1 MIKIHNI
8 KIHGKSN
15 EFPNENGAIQ
25 IIKIGNCIKCENI
38 IAETKMNLNNKL
50 FVITG
55 ILEGF
60 SRLEATALIE
70 KHGGKV
76 TGSVSKNTDYLV
88 LGENPGSKL
97 DKAFDLDIPI
107 IEIDDLVKMCKD

>member
-1 MIKIHNI
+1 MDTLKDKI
-8 KIHGKSN
+8 
-15 EFPNENGAIQ
+15 
-25 IIKIGNCIKCENI
+25 
-38 IAETKMNLNNKL
+38 

-97 DKAFDLDIPI
+97 DKALELGVPI
-107 IEIDDLVKMCKD
+107 VGIEKLVEMCESA